1 MLLALEKDVDEKGT
15 IELDLGSEELRFGH
29 FQVLQRNDGRSFE
42 LGRGSMGITYK
53 AFDVDLHRPVTL
65 KVINARYLNDESA
78 RTRFVREAR
87 AAAAVRHPNVATVFH
102 LGRKGDN
109 YFYAME
115 FVPGETLEQILR
127 ATGPLDLKTA
137 LEIASQIAAG
147 LSAIHKQQLVHRDIK
162 PSNIMVHLEGGKLES
177 VKIIDLGL
185 AKPVNEAGEAVS
197 VPGSFAGTP
206 QYASP
211 EQFSGLGADIRSDLY
226 SLGVTLWEMISGE
239 VPFKGSSSELF
250 YQHQHAP
257 LPVARLTLLPQ
268 SAVALLEILLE
279 KDPAKR
285 FRRRTI

>member
-1 MLLALEKDVDEKGT
+1 VCSLRQPLHTKSLVLPLEKEVDEKGT
-15 IELDLGSEELRFGH
+15 VELGPSAEELRFGH
-29 FQVLQRNDGRSFE
+29 YQVLQDDGRPYE

-65 KVINARYLNDESA
+65 KVINTRYLNDESA

-102 LGRKGDN
+102 LGKKGDN

-115 FVPGETLEQILR
+115 FVPGETLEQALR
-127 ATGPLDLKTA
+127 KSGPFDLKTA
-137 LEIASQIAAG
+137 LDITSQIAAG
-147 LSAIHKQQLVHRDIK
+147 LSAINKQELVHRDVK
-162 PSNIMVHLEGGKLES
+162 PSNIMVHLESGKLES

-185 AKPVNEAGEAVS
+185 AKPVNESGEAVS
-197 VPGSFAGTP
+197 VQGAFAGTP

-226 SLGVTLWEMISGE
+226 SLGVTLWEMISGD

-257 LPVARLTLLPQ
+257 LPL
-268 SAVALLEILLE
+268 S
-279 KDPAKR
+279 D
-285 FRRRTI
+285 